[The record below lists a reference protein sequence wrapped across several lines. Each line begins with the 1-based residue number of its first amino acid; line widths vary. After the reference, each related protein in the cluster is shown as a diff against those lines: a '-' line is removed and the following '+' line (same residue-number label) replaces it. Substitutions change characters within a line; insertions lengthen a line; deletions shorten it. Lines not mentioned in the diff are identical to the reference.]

1 MAEIINLRHARKT
14 RARNEKAEKASEKR
28 RVHGRS
34 KAERL
39 SEEQER
45 KRLEQE
51 LDGKKLD

>member
-39 SEEQER
+39 SEERER
-45 KRLEQE
+45 KRRAQE

>member
-1 MAEIINLRHARKT
+1 MAEIINLRQARKA
-14 RARNEKAEKASEKR
+14 RAREEKAEKASEKR

-39 SEEQER
+39 GEEQER
-45 KRLEQE
+45 KRREQE

>member
-28 RVHGRS
+28 RIHGRS

-39 SEEQER
+39 DEEQER
-45 KRLEQE
+45 KRQEQE

>member
-14 RARNEKAEKASEKR
+14 RARDEKAEKASEKR

-39 SEEQER
+39 SEERER
-45 KRLEQE
+45 KHRELE